1 MGPCGT
7 DGAARCRTRAV
18 LRDREF
24 RAVLLA
30 DALSTVGDQIARI
43 AVALLVLERSGSAFA
58 ASATYACSYL
68 TWLVGGPFLT
78 AIADRYPRRRVMV
91 VCDLLRMAL
100 IACLAVPGTPLWA
113 VFAVL
118 VLVGLLAPPFDAAR
132 SSLCADLLTGEHYVV
147 GNALLNAVVQAAQL
161 RRLRRRR
168 RARRGAR
175 RRGGAARRRRHLR
188 PVGLAARGAGA
199 RAPSRAASAHDSGT
213 TRLRQ
218 AAAGFTLLRRTP
230 RLRVLLC
237 WGLLSSAAVIAPEGL
252 AVAVAAEAGRGPL
265 AAGVLTASVPAGF
278 LVGTWLVLRLPP
290 ERREPL
296 FPVLVAGSCAPLLLT
311 AVVEDV
317 VVLVVLWTLAGVGNA
332 LQLVANSA
340 FVQAVPAHLRG
351 RAFGVAGTLLMAVQ
365 GRAAAGRRRAGRGH
379 RPARARRRAGR
390 PHACCSSPCWPGPP
404 QRPPRWPP
412 SSPRR
417 QHEHRDRGAGPTSR
431 GRCSARQQR
440 CCACSCSAIGVV
452 LCMQATG
459 RHWSTPAP
467 PLALVAAVRAGLLR
481 RAPLLGRLRAALGV
495 AQRHPRAPAA
505 RHSAPC
511 SWTRSAT

>member
-1 MGPCGT
+1 
-7 DGAARCRTRAV
+7 
-18 LRDREF
+18 
-24 RAVLLA
+24 
-30 DALSTVGDQIARI
+30 
-43 AVALLVLERSGSAFA
+43 
-58 ASATYACSYL
+58 
-68 TWLVGGPFLT
+68 
-78 AIADRYPRRRVMV
+78 MV

-100 IACLAVPGTPLWA
+100 IASLAVPGTPLWA

-161 RRLRRRR
+161 IGFV
-168 RARRGAR
+168 A
-175 RRGGAARRRRHLR
+175 GGALVVALE
-188 PVGLAARGAGA
+188 VEGALLVDAGTFA
-199 RAPSRAASAHDSGT
+199 LSAWLLVAQVRERLHAPEEHESGT

-218 AAAGFTLLRRTP
+218 AAAGFTLLRQTP
-230 RLRVLLC
+230 RLRVLLS

-252 AVAVAAEAGRGPL
+252 AVAVAAEAGRGAL

-317 VVLVVLWTLAGVGNA
+317 ALLVVLWTLAGIGNA

-365 GRAAAGRRRAGRGH
+365 GVLLLVAGALAEVTGPRTPVAVLAGLTLLLVPVLARSASAAA
-379 RPARARRRAGR
+379 PVL
-390 PHACCSSPCWPGPP
+390 P
-404 QRPPRWPP
+404 
-412 SSPRR
+412 
-417 QHEHRDRGAGPTSR
+417 
-431 GRCSARQQR
+431 
-440 CCACSCSAIGVV
+440 VV
-452 LCMQATG
+452 AEE
-459 RHWSTPAP
+459 
-467 PLALVAAVRAGLLR
+467 AA
-481 RAPLLGRLRAALGV
+481 
-495 AQRHPRAPAA
+495 
-505 RHSAPC
+505 
-511 SWTRSAT
+511 

>member
-1 MGPCGT
+1 VPY
-7 DGAARCRTRAV
+7 AAV

-24 RAVLLA
+24 RAVLVA
-30 DALSTVGDQIARI
+30 DGLSTVGDQIARI

-68 TWLVGGPFLT
+68 TWLLGGPFLT
-78 AIADRYPRRRVMV
+78 AVADRYPRRLVMV

-100 IACLAVPGTPLWA
+100 IASLAVPGTPLWA

-161 RRLRRRR
+161 IGFV
-168 RARRGAR
+168 A
-175 RRGGAARRRRHLR
+175 GGALVVALD
-188 PVGLAARGAGA
+188 VEGALLVDAGTFALSAWLLLAAVRE
-199 RAPSRAASAHDSGT
+199 RHHSPEAHESGT

-218 AAAGFTLLRRTP
+218 AAAGFTLLRQTP

-237 WGLLSSAAVIAPEGL
+237 WGLLSAAAVIAPEGL
-252 AVAVAAEAGRGPL
+252 AVAVAAEAGRGAL

-311 AVVEDV
+311 AFVEDV

-340 FVQAVPAHLRG
+340 FVQAVPPHLRG

-365 GRAAAGRRRAGRGH
+365 GLLLLVAGALAEVTGPRTPVAVIAGLTLLLVPFLARAA
-379 RPARARRRAGR
+379 
-390 PHACCSSPCWPGPP
+390 
-404 QRPPRWPP
+404 
-412 SSPRR
+412 
-417 QHEHRDRGAGPTSR
+417 
-431 GRCSARQQR
+431 
-440 CCACSCSAIGVV
+440 
-452 LCMQATG
+452 
-459 RHWSTPAP
+459 STAP
-467 PLALVAAVRAGLLR
+467 PVAPVAAEE
-481 RAPLLGRLRAALGV
+481 AA
-495 AQRHPRAPAA
+495 
-505 RHSAPC
+505 
-511 SWTRSAT
+511 